1 MSETKEAKEVK
12 PDKPQPQNTQAKKKK
27 KMKSLLFRVA
37 RDLSIIGALIV
48 SFVAFCNIAT
58 YYGSEKYIYDS
69 VDKIP
74 YNEYCV
80 LLGTSKTIRGR
91 ENIYFTD
98 RMNAAALLY
107 HKGKVKYIIVSGAV
121 HHNTTYNGPRDME
134 EALVARKVPADRIIR
149 DNCGYRTLD
158 SMYRAC
164 DVFGVK
170 KFTIVSQ
177 YFHIARA
184 IYVARHLDLDV
195 VGFPADHDKP
205 RFFSLRDRL
214 REYMA
219 KVKMMMD
226 LYLLNTKPRVPT
238 KRQPAPAA
246 G

>member
-1 MSETKEAKEVK
+1 MSEVKKEKA
-12 PDKPQPQNTQAKKKK
+12 DKSLSEAAPVKKKK
-27 KMKSLLFRVA
+27 KMKSFLFRVT
-37 RDLSIIGALIV
+37 RDLSVIGAFIAAFIV
-48 SFVAFCNIAT
+48 FCNVAT
-58 YYGSEKYIYDS
+58 YYGSENYIYENA
-69 VDKIP
+69 DKIP

-80 LLGTSKTIRGR
+80 LLGTSKTLNGR

-98 RMNAAALLY
+98 RMDAAALLY

-121 HHNTTYNGPRDME
+121 HQNTAYDGPEDMTR
-134 EALVARKVPADRIIR
+134 ALLARRIPADRIIK

-170 KFTIVSQ
+170 KFTVVSQ

-195 VGFPADHDKP
+195 IGFAADHGKV

-219 KVKMMMD
+219 KVKMMLD
-226 LYLLNTKPRVPT
+226 LYLLNTKPRVPI
-238 KRQPAPAA
+238 KKHPAPAA

>member
-1 MSETKEAKEVK
+1 LSEVK
-12 PDKPQPQNTQAKKKK
+12 ENKTDKSLPQTALAKKKK
-27 KMKSLLFRVA
+27 KMKSFLLRVT
-37 RDLSIIGALIV
+37 RDLSIIGTCIAA
-48 SFVAFCNIAT
+48 FVIFCNVTT
-58 YYGSEKYIYDS
+58 YYGSEDYIYKNP
-69 VDKIP
+69 DKIP

-80 LLGTSKTIRGR
+80 LLGTSKTLNGR

-107 HKGKVKYIIVSGAV
+107 HKGKIKYIIVSGAV
-121 HHNTTYNGPRDME
+121 HQHTTYNGPEDMTK
-134 EALVARKVPADRIIR
+134 ALLARRVPADRIIK

-170 KFTIVSQ
+170 KFTVVSQ

-195 VGFPADHDKP
+195 IGFAADHDKA

-219 KVKMMMD
+219 KVKMMLD
-226 LYLLNTKPRVPT
+226 LYLLNTKPRVPV
-238 KRQPAPAA
+238 KRHPAPAA
-246 G
+246 N